1 LGGHACALPFDL
13 ATRPLLID
21 EGCPDSKR
29 KLMQDP
35 DFLANPGPDYSFAAG
50 IRRQGSGVRGHGL
63 AAPVSRH
70 NLFIIEIDS

>member
-1 LGGHACALPFDL
+1 MVLFLGGHACALPFDL

-35 DFLANPGPDYSFAAG
+35 DFMANPGPDYSFAAVV
-50 IRRQGSGVRGHGL
+50 RWPGVRGQGPRASSSCL
-63 AAPVSRH
+63 QT
-70 NLFIIEIDS
+70 